1 MNDLRFSLWHAKKWW
16 LSLVNFLHTL
26 NQHTWK
32 TSLQYGDETLRPSRL
47 FLPRRMA
54 MDGGSTESGGTSGL
68 CISWMTRLPAPD
80 MILEFTS
87 CKCHHVCQL
96 PSCECMASRLKCTNE
111 CSLREC
117 KNVGVGNVVT
127 WKRMI
132 HWWNSRNRAKVM
144 KMTVMRMMTS
154 KLCHW
159 TVMLTST
166 LQIHSF
172 WYWPLI
178 FWPPHHHHWPPWV
191 F

>member
-1 MNDLRFSLWHAKKWW
+1 METKPWGQADYSCPEGWPWMGEVQKVVVLVDFASVGWQDFLPLTWYWNSH
-16 LSLVNFLHTL
+16 LVNAIMFASCLHVNVWPADWNART
-26 NQHTWK
+26 NVHW
-32 TSLQYGDETLRPSRL
+32 
-47 FLPRRMA
+47 
-54 MDGGSTESGGTSGL
+54 GS
-68 CISWMTRLPAPD
+68 
-80 MILEFTS
+80 
-87 CKCHHVCQL
+87 V
-96 PSCECMASRLKCTNE
+96 
-111 CSLREC
+111 